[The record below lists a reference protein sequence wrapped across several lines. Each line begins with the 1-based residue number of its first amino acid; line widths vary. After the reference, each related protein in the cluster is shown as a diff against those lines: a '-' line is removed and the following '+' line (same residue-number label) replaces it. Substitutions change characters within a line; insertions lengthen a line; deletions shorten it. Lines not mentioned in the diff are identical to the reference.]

1 MKENKAVIL
10 WLLSGCLLIL
20 LMVIIGGVTRLTH
33 SGLSMVNWNLFMGVI
48 PPLNEFQWQETFE
61 LYKQSPEFK
70 KINFN
75 YTLSDFKS
83 IFFWEYLHRLIGR
96 FLGLVFIIPFIYFL
110 IKKRLSKKLILQS
123 IVLFCLGALQGAI
136 GWWMVK
142 SGLVDKPDVSH
153 YRLAVHLLTAFLTCA
168 FTFWVALPLIFPEK
182 RKGNTT
188 LYKRAFLLFVLVV
201 IQIIY
206 GAFVAGLNAGIG
218 FNSWP
223 KMNGEWVPQA
233 VYSLEPLWKN
243 FIEAPYGIQFTH
255 RTLALIIVSFV
266 MFMWYKGRKLEVKN
280 KQKTS
285 LSILLSLVV
294 LQSIL
299 GVFTL
304 ILVVPISLAVLH
316 QVGSFFLLMSVV
328 YSLFVFKKS

>member
-33 SGLSMVNWNLFMGVI
+33 SGLSMVNWNLFMGAI
-48 PPLNEFQWQETFE
+48 PPLNEFQWEETFE

-96 FLGLVFIIPFIYFL
+96 FLGLVFVIPFIYFL

-142 SGLVDKPDVSH
+142 SGLVERPDVSH
-153 YRLAVHLLTAFLTCA
+153 YRLADHLVTSFLT
-168 FTFWVALPLIFPEK
+168 
-182 RKGNTT
+182 
-188 LYKRAFLLFVLVV
+188 
-201 IQIIY
+201 
-206 GAFVAGLNAGIG
+206 
-218 FNSWP
+218 
-223 KMNGEWVPQA
+223 
-233 VYSLEPLWKN
+233 
-243 FIEAPYGIQFTH
+243 
-255 RTLALIIVSFV
+255 
-266 MFMWYKGRKLEVKN
+266 
-280 KQKTS
+280 
-285 LSILLSLVV
+285 
-294 LQSIL
+294 
-299 GVFTL
+299 
-304 ILVVPISLAVLH
+304 
-316 QVGSFFLLMSVV
+316 
-328 YSLFVFKKS
+328 